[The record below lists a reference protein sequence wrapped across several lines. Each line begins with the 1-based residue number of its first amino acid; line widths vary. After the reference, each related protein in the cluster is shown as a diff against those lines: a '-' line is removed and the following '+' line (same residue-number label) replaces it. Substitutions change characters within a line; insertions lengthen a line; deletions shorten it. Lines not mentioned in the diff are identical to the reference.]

1 MSNTI
6 FGRTEFQNL
15 FRTIRVRS
23 RHYPKT
29 SRQIRRAYQ
38 ILVPERSLLH
48 YRRRNFHSL
57 QFEKSDGSL
66 FFLRIRE
73 IRRVVDHQF
82 TMISF
87 FEMKIV
93 RKKEE
98 RRRRRKR
105 RIELSKI
112 LSLDKKKKRRKKIIN
127 SPTNYRICKKKIYLR
142 KKILSNLLL
151 ILSRESR
158 FLEGAGGG
166 GWNKF
171 LASRSFPDHQQSFP
185 IKR

>member
-1 MSNTI
+1 MQIVEYNFQIIYRELYISKTI
-6 FGRTEFQNL
+6 YIKRSFEIYFERVVRT
-15 FRTIRVRS
+15 
-23 RHYPKT
+23 RHYLKI

-93 RKKEE
+93 GKKEKE
-98 RRRRRKR
+98 KEKKKKR
-105 RIELSKI
+105 MELWKI
-112 LSLDKKKKRRKKIIN
+112 LSLDKKKKKRK
-127 SPTNYRICKKKIYLR
+127 NY
-142 KKILSNLLL
+142 
-151 ILSRESR
+151 
-158 FLEGAGGG
+158 
-166 GWNKF
+166 
-171 LASRSFPDHQQSFP
+171 
-185 IKR
+185 

>member
-1 MSNTI
+1 MKLQIVEYNFQIIYRELYKSKTI
-6 FGRTEFQNL
+6 YIKRNFEIYFE
-15 FRTIRVRS
+15 RVVRI
-23 RHYPKT
+23 RHYLKI

-93 RKKEE
+93 GKKEKE
-98 RRRRRKR
+98 K
-105 RIELSKI
+105 E
-112 LSLDKKKKRRKKIIN
+112 KKKKRVE
-127 SPTNYRICKKKIYLR
+127 L
-142 KKILSNLLL
+142 
-151 ILSRESR
+151 
-158 FLEGAGGG
+158 
-166 GWNKF
+166 
-171 LASRSFPDHQQSFP
+171 
-185 IKR
+185 